1 MDCEHV
7 FDRLLPMVERKIKDA
22 TDYRPAWLDEG
33 PSLFDGG
40 SRIEIPGIHDLVLK
54 ADVPT

>member
-1 MDCEHV
+1 
-7 FDRLLPMVERKIKDA
+7 MVERKIKDA